1 MSMRKILFCYASTTE
16 VSYQKNTLESANYIL
31 VCANNRK
38 DVINKAKLE
47 KPDLIYMDIMTLE
60 EKFYQIVIA
69 LQNDHETKNI
79 PIIFFSDKHQ
89 IANRI
94 WAQLQD
100 ARSLRVKFNE
110 ELMAAKMSPV

>member
-1 MSMRKILFCYASTTE
+1 MAMRKVLFCYASTKE

-31 VCANNRK
+31 VYAESRK
-38 DVINKAKLE
+38 EIINKAKSE

-60 EKFYQIVIA
+60 ERFYQIVVA
-69 LQNDHETKNI
+69 LQSDNETKNI
-79 PIIFFSDKHQ
+79 PVIFFSDKHQ

-110 ELMAAKMSPV
+110 DIYGYEK